1 MIQGIG
7 TDIVDVARMS
17 ALHERHGA
25 RLAHRLLTA
34 EERADYDR
42 ATDKP
47 RLLAKRFAAKE
58 ALAKAL
64 GTGLRAPVS
73 LINMAVTHDAL
84 GRPAFAFSPV
94 LQAWIEARHIVRVHL
109 SLSDEQRYAVGF
121 VIVESLHE
129 TPTRTAALV
138 SRPGGEIGRAHV

>member
-34 EERADYDR
+34 AERDDYDR
-42 ATDKP
+42 ATDKA
-47 RLLAKRFAAKE
+47 RMLAKRFAAKE

-64 GTGLRAPVS
+64 GTGLRAPVC
-73 LINMAVTHDAL
+73 LANMGVTHDAL
-84 GRPAFAFSPV
+84 GRPAFAFSPD
-94 LQAWIEARHIVRVHL
+94 LQAWIETRDIVRVHL
-109 SLSDEQRYAVGF
+109 SLSDEQHYAVAF
-121 VIVESLHE
+121 VIVEG
-129 TPTRTAALV
+129 PA
-138 SRPGGEIGRAHV
+138 

>member
-17 ALHERHGA
+17 ALHARHGV
-25 RLAHRLLTA
+25 RLAQRLLSA
-34 EERADYDR
+34 QERCDYDR
-42 ATDKP
+42 ATDKA

-73 LINMAVTHDAL
+73 LANLGVTHDAL
-84 GRPAFAFSPV
+84 GRPLFAFSAD
-94 LQAWIEARHIVRVHL
+94 LLAWLTARRIVRVHL
-109 SLSDEQRYAVGF
+109 SLSDEQHYAVAF
-121 VIVESLHE
+121 VIVEGE
-129 TPTRTAALV
+129 T
-138 SRPGGEIGRAHV
+138 

>member
-7 TDIVDVARMS
+7 TDIVEVARMS

-25 RLAHRLLTA
+25 RLAQRLLTLA
-34 EERADYDR
+34 EQSDYDR
-42 ATDKP
+42 ATDKG

-73 LINMAVTHDAL
+73 LANMGVTHDAL
-84 GRPAFAFSPV
+84 GRPVFAFSPD
-94 LQAWIEARHIVRVHL
+94 LRAWLAARRIARVHL
-109 SLSDEQRYAVGF
+109 SLSDEQHYALGF
-121 VIVESLHE
+121 VIVEE
-129 TPTRTAALV
+129 QT
-138 SRPGGEIGRAHV
+138 